1 VIAAGPSALGVGR
14 TGRDA
19 VLRRVARA
27 APRVPDHLL
36 APALRVTAALV
47 GRTPSLLPPVARR
60 VLVLVPH
67 PDDEAIGAGGLLA
80 LLASR
85 GARIDA
91 LLVTDGEATIG
102 ARLPG
107 HEIARRRRAEFTR
120 SLALLGGADA
130 THTALG
136 LPDGGLPARRADLA
150 AATAVALAA
159 TAPDL
164 VLAPWPLERHPDH
177 RAVAAGLLDALD
189 AGGGEGA
196 AVWTYE
202 AHTPIPA
209 PSHVVDVT
217 DHLDAKRAALDEHVT
232 AGEAFD
238 LRACLGLATWRSLAT
253 RAGRGAAE
261 GFLALD
267 ADGLRDALALVDGAG
282 PDAGE
287 RVRA

>member
-1 VIAAGPSALGVGR
+1 MTPGADAPAAAVGR
-14 TGRDA
+14 AGRDA
-19 VLRRVARA
+19 VLRRVARVT
-27 APRVPDHLL
+27 PRVPDRLL
-36 APALRVTAALV
+36 APALQVTAALT
-47 GRTPSLLPPVARR
+47 GSTPSLLPPVARR

-80 LLASR
+80 LLAAR

-91 LLVTDGEATIG
+91 VLATDGEATIG

-107 HEIARRRRAEFTR
+107 HEIARRRRAEFVR
-120 SLALLGGADA
+120 SLAILGGPAGVA
-130 THTALG
+130 HTALG
-136 LPDGGLPARRADLA
+136 LPDGDLSARRADLA
-150 AATAVALAA
+150 GSVAAALTA
-159 TAPDL
+159 TEPDL

-189 AGGGEGA
+189 AGAGAGA

-202 AHTPIPA
+202 AHTPIPT

-217 DHLDAKRAALDEHVT
+217 DTIDAKRAALDVHET
-232 AGEAFD
+232 AAAAFD

-267 ADGLRDALALVDGAG
+267 ADGLRGALALVDGGA
-282 PDAGE
+282 A
-287 RVRA
+287 

>member
-1 VIAAGPSALGVGR
+1 MSAVGPTALGAGR

-27 APRVPDHLL
+27 APRVPDRLL
-36 APALRVTAALV
+36 TPALQVTAALV

-91 LLVTDGEATIG
+91 VLATDGEATIG

-107 HEIARRRRAEFTR
+107 HEIARRRRAEFAR
-120 SLALLGGADA
+120 SLALLGGADP

-150 AATAVALAA
+150 AATAAALAA

-189 AGGGEGA
+189 AGAGEGA

-217 DHLDAKRAALDEHVT
+217 DHVDAKRAALDEHVT

>member
-1 VIAAGPSALGVGR
+1 MTPVRTPAGGVGR
-14 TGRDA
+14 VGRDA

-27 APRVPDHLL
+27 TPRVPDRLL
-36 APALRVTAALV
+36 APALQVTAALV

-80 LLASR
+80 LLAAR

-91 LLVTDGEATIG
+91 VLATDGEATIG

-107 HEIARRRRAEFTR
+107 HEIARRRRAEFVR
-120 SLALLGGADA
+120 SLAVLGGAA
-130 THTALG
+130 GVAHTALG

-150 AATAVALAA
+150 AATAEALAA
-159 TAPDL
+159 AEPDL

-177 RAVAAGLLDALD
+177 RAVAAGLLDALE
-189 AGGGEGA
+189 AGAGDGA
-196 AVWTYE
+196 EVWTYE

-217 DHLDAKRAALDEHVT
+217 DTIDVKRAALDVHVT

-267 ADGLRDALALVDGAG
+267 AAGLRDALALVDGADPG
-282 PDAGE
+282 AEGG
-287 RVRA
+287 AA